1 MRRPAVRLL
10 LLALLLAGGLCAS
23 VLAVGLRLS
32 SPVPAAVGPPP
43 AGLPGAEAVQIPSA
57 SGSLLQGWWIAGSQG
72 EGAVVLLHGVW
83 SNRLSLV
90 RRARLLRE
98 HGFAVLLFD
107 LQAHGE
113 SRGGRITFGRLE
125 ALDAAAAVGFVRER
139 RPGERVGAI
148 GVSLG
153 GAAALLGP
161 APLAVDALVL
171 ESVYPDIDAALANRL
186 RRNLGPLLGPALTP
200 LLAPLFTLLLPPVLG
215 VRPDELR
222 PIDRIGAAAAPLLI
236 ASGAVDDSTPI
247 GEARNLFERAPA
259 PKRFWPVPGAA
270 HVDLERH
277 DPDEY
282 KRVVLPFLTQ
292 HLSAATGGGDPAR

>member
-1 MRRPAVRLL
+1 MV
-10 LLALLLAGGLCAS
+10 
-23 VLAVGLRLS
+23 
-32 SPVPAAVGPPP
+32 AA
-43 AGLPGAEAVQIPSA
+43 
-57 SGSLLQGWWIAGSQG
+57 
-72 EGAVVLLHGVW
+72 
-83 SNRLSLV
+83 
-90 RRARLLRE
+90 
-98 HGFAVLLFD
+98 F
-107 LQAHGE
+107 
-113 SRGGRITFGRLE
+113 
-125 ALDAAAAVGFVRER
+125 
-139 RPGERVGAI
+139 
-148 GVSLG
+148 
-153 GAAALLGP
+153 
-161 APLAVDALVL
+161 
-171 ESVYPDIDAALANRL
+171 
-186 RRNLGPLLGPALTP
+186 LTP

-247 GEARNLFERAPA
+247 GEAQNLFERAPA

>member
-98 HGFAVLLFD
+98 HGFA
-107 LQAHGE
+107 
-113 SRGGRITFGRLE
+113 
-125 ALDAAAAVGFVRER
+125 
-139 RPGERVGAI
+139 
-148 GVSLG
+148 
-153 GAAALLGP
+153 AALLAVIEQAGR
-161 APLAVDALVL
+161 LALPSMLRERLAGLDAL
-171 ESVYPDIDAALANRL
+171 
-186 RRNLGPLLGPALTP
+186 LG
-200 LLAPLFTLLLPPVLG
+200 
-215 VRPDELR
+215 
-222 PIDRIGAAAAPLLI
+222 
-236 ASGAVDDSTPI
+236 SQ
-247 GEARNLFERAPA
+247 
-259 PKRFWPVPGAA
+259 PGR
-270 HVDLERH
+270 DGR
-277 DPDEY
+277 D
-282 KRVVLPFLTQ
+282 F
-292 HLSAATGGGDPAR
+292 G